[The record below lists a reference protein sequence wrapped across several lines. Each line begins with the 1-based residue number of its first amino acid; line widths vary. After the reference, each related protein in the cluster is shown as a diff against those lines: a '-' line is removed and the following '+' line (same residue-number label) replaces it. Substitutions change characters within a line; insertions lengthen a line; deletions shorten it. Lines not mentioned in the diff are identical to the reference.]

1 MNKAHKELLKKNYE
15 KACEDYVKA
24 MLESFE
30 IDRHDC
36 WWIGDEVGGVF
47 QVGDMLSLN
56 MQEIVYIV
64 ENDIAYDDCV
74 DWQDYNLCANEFN
87 LNMLNLKSWHMGA
100 PRVPQETFDRL
111 RKMKKD
117 IENLCEET
125 KNKF

>member
-15 KACEDYVKA
+15 NACEAYVGE
-24 MLESFE
+24 MLAAFE
-30 IDRHDC
+30 VDRKDC
-36 WWIGDEVGGVF
+36 FWVADEVGGAF
-47 QVGDMLSLN
+47 AVGDMLFLD

-64 ENDIAYDDCV
+64 ENDISYDDCV
-74 DWQDYNLCANEFN
+74 DWQDYNLWANEFN
-87 LNMLNLKSWHMGA
+87 FNMLNIKAWYKGA

-125 KNKF
+125 KNKY